1 MKHKIHYLLLLCSI
15 IIWSACKKHDYAEGS
30 LSPITSLEDVRALYT
45 GADLTISKTKLMEAT
60 QITGVVISNP
70 DSGNVTAGTVV
81 IQNTRRSKTRGI
93 VLGLTNAAD
102 YKTGDSLLVTIEG
115 STLKR
120 VNGSLQITGLTDNS
134 VSKVSSGNVV
144 TVQTA
149 SSYNI
154 NLKPGEYESTL
165 VKISSAT
172 VNPAPLPGAT
182 MAGEQSLVNGAD
194 SIMMH
199 TEPTASFAAAELP
212 ANASFTGIVVANV
225 TAAGTSVL
233 QLWPRVGTD
242 ITDRIAPVDPNGPKL
257 GKFPVVIAGFV
268 SDAKGADGNYEYFQF
283 RATRDIDFTAT
294 PMSVVTC
301 TNAGTAAPYAGKA
314 PAGGWAT
321 GGGRT
326 YKFNLTAGSVKKGEF
341 FYVGGSNKK
350 INGPNTTDISSANWI
365 RAIAYSTN
373 DGDGFGSSTS
383 GLLPNSG
390 NAGGIAIF
398 EGTNITETS
407 VPVDAVFFGGT
418 GKTTIY
424 SETDNV
430 GYRIA
435 DGDHYT
441 SVDPASQAQQPFFY
455 QGTNTY
461 VIPHQSPAD
470 QGIFL
475 KLGGVYNV
483 TTKVWD
489 TPRGYTFYVM
499 TATSAI
505 SEIESANV
513 TTIVN

>member
-1 MKHKIHYLLLLCSI
+1 MKYRINYLLLLGAI
-15 IIWSACKKHDYAEGS
+15 ILWSACKKHDYAEGT

-45 GADLTISKTKLMEAT
+45 GADLTISKANLMEAT

-81 IQNTRRSKTRGI
+81 IQNTRRKKTRGI
-93 VLGLTNAAD
+93 VLGLTNAAS

-115 STLKR
+115 SMLKR
-120 VNGSLQITGLTDNS
+120 VSGSLQITGLTDNS
-134 VSKVSSGNVV
+134 VSKISSGNTV
-144 TVQTA
+144 TVQSA

-154 NLKPGEYESTL
+154 NLKPGDYESTL

-172 VNPAPLPGAT
+172 VNPVPLPGA
-182 MAGEQSLVNGAD
+182 MMSGDYSLINGAD

-199 TEPTASFAAAELP
+199 TEPAASFAGAELP
-212 ANASFTGIVVANV
+212 ASASFTGIVVANV
-225 TAAGTSVL
+225 TAAGVPVL
-233 QLWPRVGTD
+233 QLWPRIGSD
-242 ITDRIAPVDPNGPKL
+242 ITDLVAPVDPNGPKL
-257 GKFPVVIAGFV
+257 GKFPVVITGFV
-268 SDAKGADGNYEYFQF
+268 SDAKGTDGNYEYFQF

-294 PMSVVTC
+294 PMAVVTC
-301 TNAGTAAPYAGKA
+301 TNAGAAAPYAGAA
-314 PAGGWAT
+314 PASGWAT

-350 INGPNTTDISSANWI
+350 INGPNTTDISSLNWI
-365 RAIAYSTN
+365 RTIAYTTN
-373 DGDGFGSSTS
+373 DGDGFGSLSS

-398 EGTNITETS
+398 EGINITETS

-418 GKTTIY
+418 SKTTIY
-424 SETDNV
+424 NATDNV

-441 SVDPASQAQQPFFY
+441 SVDPSSLAEQPFFY

-470 QGIFL
+470 QGVFL
-475 KLGGVYNV
+475 KLGGVYNAA
-483 TTKVWD
+483 TKVWD

-505 SEIESANV
+505 SEIETVNV
-513 TTIVN
+513 TAIVN